1 MGIIREG
8 NGKLEAQFLRLLDVL
23 ENIIILHN
31 MKNDIT
37 KAVTVAGRT
46 SLEFEKECL

>member
-1 MGIIREG
+1 MGSW
-8 NGKLEAQFLRLLDVL
+8 KLSFLRSLDVL
-23 ENIIILHN
+23 ENITILHD

-46 SLEFEKECL
+46 SLEFEKERLQRDHNI